1 LASIDRAEFLAIE
14 RTTSARVIR
23 RVKSS
28 RSDLRL
34 SKKIELSMYGTQA
47 GMDYRDEIIYWP

>member
-1 LASIDRAEFLAIE
+1 MDMAEFLAIE
-14 RTTSARVIR
+14 RTISIRVIR

-34 SKKIELSMYGTQA
+34 SRTIELSMCGTQA
-47 GMDYRDEIIYWP
+47 GMDYRGEIIDWP